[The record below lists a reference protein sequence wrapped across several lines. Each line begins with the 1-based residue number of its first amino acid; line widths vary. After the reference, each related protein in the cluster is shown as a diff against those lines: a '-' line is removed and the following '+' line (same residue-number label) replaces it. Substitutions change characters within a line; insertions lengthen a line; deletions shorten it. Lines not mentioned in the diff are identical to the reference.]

1 MNLPH
6 ETSYQHLVG
15 SVGTINPDFIIQP
28 PATPAALIRTMT
40 NPRTTSAG
48 IEDVKSI
55 GPGSG
60 FGPLTLQ
67 G

>member
-1 MNLPH
+1 MK
-6 ETSYQHLVG
+6 TSYRHLVG
-15 SVGTINPDFIIQP
+15 SVGTINPNFIIQP
-28 PATPAALIRTMT
+28 PATPAALIKTMT
-40 NPRTTSAG
+40 TPCMTSAG

-60 FGPLTLQ
+60 FGPITLQ